1 MNNISERP
9 RQNLRFLIPA
19 AVAIAIGAS
28 SGAPASAQPVSGQ
41 IGIASQYIGKG
52 LGKSD
57 EDPALFGSVRWE
69 ANGFYANGFLSQ
81 AASSKGSDAE
91 AILSTGYTQDIGDWA
106 FDGQVMYR
114 EMLNE
119 TNGVDSGFFEWQ
131 GDVSRDIGD
140 RLSARL
146 RLNYSPD
153 TYGGGDEAWWT
164 EAQATLTLTS
174 KDKLSVAYGQRR
186 IDNGTDYDA
195 WNIGVKHKFSPALSG
210 DLRWY
215 DTGSHEFGSR
225 YEGRLVAS
233 VSLSL

>member
-1 MNNISERP
+1 M
-9 RQNLRFLIPA
+9 A
-19 AVAIAIGAS
+19 D
-28 SGAPASAQPVSGQ
+28 PVSGQ
-41 IGIASQYIGKG
+41 IGIASEYLGKG

-69 ANGFYANGFLSQ
+69 SNGFYANGFASQ

-91 AILSTGYTQDIGDWA
+91 AIVAVGYENEIGGWS
-106 FDGQVMYR
+106 FDNQIMYR

-119 TNGVDSGFFEWQ
+119 TNGVDSGYFEWQ
-131 GDVSRDIGD
+131 GDVSRDLND
-140 RLSARL
+140 HLSARL

-164 EAQATLTLTS
+164 EAQATLKLTS
-174 KDKLSVAYGQRR
+174 RDKLSVAYAQRR

-195 WNIGVKHKFSPALSG
+195 WNIGVKHKFSPAISG

-215 DTGSHEFGSR
+215 DTDGHEFGSR

-233 VSLSL
+233 VAYSF